1 MLMAM
6 CGMMI
11 PASENSV
18 IGMFDELYVDIGDEQ
33 SIEQSLSTF
42 SSHMTNIARIL
53 RTADEKSL
61 IMLDELCSGTDPV
74 EGSAL
79 AVSILDE
86 FRKRDCKVIATTH
99 YQEVKM
105 YAIKTDNVEN
115 ASCEFDIKTLR
126 PTYRVIVGMP
136 GKSNAF
142 AISSKLGISSDIIDN
157 AKELVSL
164 NDNVYK
170 LRTEVENLS
179 DSIHECKPIISE
191 EIQKLAVE
199 FGATL
204 LYNFLSQIESKCK
217 EAERRIKKASNAIPI
232 PDTAFYI
239 LITIVVALS
248 SFFVCMIVA
257 NAEILHSGLIWKAV
271 IGCILM
277 VVLGI
282 GIAVIIQKFSDR
294 DK

>member
-1 MLMAM
+1 MHES
-6 CGMMI
+6 G
-11 PASENSV
+11 
-18 IGMFDELYVDIGDEQ
+18 
-33 SIEQSLSTF
+33 SI
-42 SSHMTNIARIL
+42 R
-53 RTADEKSL
+53 
-61 IMLDELCSGTDPV
+61 
-74 EGSAL
+74 
-79 AVSILDE
+79 
-86 FRKRDCKVIATTH
+86 
-99 YQEVKM
+99 
-105 YAIKTDNVEN
+105 
-115 ASCEFDIKTLR
+115 
-126 PTYRVIVGMP
+126 
-136 GKSNAF
+136 
-142 AISSKLGISSDIIDN
+142 
-157 AKELVSL
+157 
-164 NDNVYK
+164 
-170 LRTEVENLS
+170 
-179 DSIHECKPIISE
+179 ECKPIISE
-191 EIQKLAVE
+191 EMQKLAVE